1 MLGILPPTPPPNVP
15 ALDATDAGPLLER
28 LHLLTRSDCT
38 TRNARKAA
46 RLARTYDE
54 LELRIARLAVEEE
67 LAAVRPELNGH
78 EIAAVLGIAP
88 GPVLG
93 QAYTFL
99 LGLRLDEGPIGKD
112 AAAERLR
119 QWWAQRDA

>member
-1 MLGILPPTPPPNVP
+1 M
-15 ALDATDAGPLLER
+15 
-28 LHLLTRSDCT
+28 
-38 TRNARKAA
+38 
-46 RLARTYDE
+46 
-54 LELRIARLAVEEE
+54 
-67 LAAVRPELNGH
+67 RPELNGH
-78 EIAAVLGIAP
+78 EIAAVLGIPP